1 MLVSLPHIPKI
12 LASRRS
18 WIVTTRRAA
27 QRKKSRVDVEEV
39 VDHVP
44 RTELL
49 VLDPSSRSA
58 QQSQQRLHG
67 VHTYG
72 DETPGVGVLAPH
84 ARQGRRLGRWRG
96 SGHRPP
102 SPSLIYI
109 GRTNGL
115 LSHRPIS
122 NPNPS
127 WINIHLGL

>member
-18 WIVTTRRAA
+18 WIVTTRRAV

-84 ARQGRRLGRWRG
+84 ARHGRRPREREGGVAARRWRG
-96 SGHRPP
+96 SQGYRPLAP
-102 SPSLIYI
+102 P
-109 GRTNGL
+109 
-115 LSHRPIS
+115 
-122 NPNPS
+122 
-127 WINIHLGL
+127 